1 MKEKIKTFKQVV
13 KIARQ
18 LKKEGKRIVF
28 CHGVFDILHK
38 GHVTL
43 LAEAKKLGDILV
55 VGVDCDENARILKGP
70 GRPINE
76 GWARMFVL
84 AHLEPVDFVFLIPSF
99 KGVKNIHDFYDKFYL
114 ELRPDFVA
122 TCVKAGKH
130 GHFKKM
136 HAEACGAKFVDIKNS
151 IYDKT
156 TTKTIELLG
165 ERGLRSLKSL
175 KV

>member
-1 MKEKIKTFKQVV
+1 MNEKIKTFKQVV
-13 KIARQ
+13 KITRQ

-70 GRPINE
+70 GRPINDQE
-76 GWARMFVL
+76 SRMFVL

-99 KGVKNIHDFYDKFYL
+99 KGVKDIHSFCDKFYL
-114 ELRPDFVA
+114 ELRPDIVA
-122 TCVKAGKH
+122 TCMKGSKY

-136 HAEACGAKFVDIKNS
+136 HALACGAKFVDIKNAH
-151 IYDKT
+151 YNKKT
-156 TTKTIELLG
+156 TKIIKLLG
-165 ERGLRSLKSL
+165 IG
-175 KV
+175 